1 MSVLDIPAFILGNSP
16 HLPTDLSRLRMRFTV
31 GVNRILQVFTPTV
44 LLWVDGSFYKECAEQ
59 IDASESLLVCDRSV
73 ANRQSHIGLETHV
86 GSSALAKQS
95 KPKELCCN
103 ANTGCCAARWA
114 VALGCNPVYL
124 LGMDAQY
131 KDGVSDFYGN
141 NPHHHQNTS
150 GHTTL
155 TVMRKELNR
164 LLADF
169 PEICIPIVNQK
180 HLDEIITN
188 TADIDQDELRL
199 KIKRAIE

>member
-1 MSVLDIPAFILGNSP
+1 MLDIPAFVLGNSP
-16 HLPTDLSRLRMRFTV
+16 RLPDVMGLWNRFTV
-31 GVNRILQVFTPTV
+31 GVNRILQTGLTPTV
-44 LLWVDGSFYKECAEQ
+44 LLWVDGSFYRECAEQ
-59 IDASESLLVCDRSV
+59 VDACESLLVCDKSV
-73 ANRQSHIGLETHV
+73 ANRQFHIGLQTHV
-86 GSSALAKQS
+86 GSAALIKPS

-131 KDGVSDFYGN
+131 KNGISDFYGDN
-141 NPHHHQNTS
+141 KHHHRNET

-155 TVMRKELNR
+155 TVMRKELHR

-169 PEICIPIVNQK
+169 PEVCIPVANQK
-180 HLDEIITN
+180 HLDEIIADTTN
-188 TADIDQDELRL
+188 IDQGVIRL
-199 KIKRAIE
+199 KIKRAIL